1 MLARKLIPLA
11 IGGLFCAI
19 CISACGG
26 EEGGELEILNIDPR
40 AGAMSGEQPV
50 RITGNNFRRDIG
62 YTVYF
67 GTRASTRSTLLD
79 DHTLLVAT
87 PNADDAESVDV
98 IVAADN
104 GPAYRIADGF
114 QYEDMSGNVMENV
127 GASTSGQGEE
137 RF

>member
-1 MLARKLIPLA
+1 MSARKLIPLV
-11 IGGLFCAI
+11 IGGLFGAI
-19 CISACGG
+19 CLTACGG

-40 AGAMSGEQPV
+40 AGAMAGEQPV
-50 RITGNNFRRDIG
+50 RISGNNFRRDIG

-67 GTRASTRSTLLD
+67 GTRASTRSTILD

-87 PNADDAESVDV
+87 PNADDSGPVDV
-98 IVAADN
+98 IIAADN

-114 QYEDMSGNVMENV
+114 QYEDMGGNMMQNV
-127 GASTSGQGEE
+127 GSTTSGQGEE

>member
-1 MLARKLIPLA
+1 MSARKLIPLVIA
-11 IGGLFCAI
+11 GLFCAI
-19 CISACGG
+19 GLSACGG

-50 RITGNNFRRDIG
+50 RIIGNNFRRDIG

-67 GTRASTRSTLLD
+67 GTRASVRSTILD

-87 PNADDAESVDV
+87 PNSDDPELVDV
-98 IVAADN
+98 IVAADD
-104 GPAYRIADGF
+104 GPAYRITGAY
-114 QYEDMSGNVMENV
+114 QYEDMGGNVMQNV
-127 GASTSGQGEE
+127 GSTTSGQGEE